1 MKNTQTFQS
10 GSVRK
15 RGNVYYYRFRTKEP
29 DGTWKMHEFKG
40 SESKSETNY
49 MLKKALEEYNETG
62 AIYDPGNITVA
73 ELAQMWYVAEIE
85 NSDLTTNGKRNYK
98 NTVRNISE
106 SDFGQMKLREVTCED
121 IQKYVDTLYFG
132 QYDEDGKQIKKAYAT
147 STMRKFF
154 LVLNN
159 MFKYA
164 VYPRKILREN
174 LMQYIKKR
182 KKAKDVSLFGEEAS
196 KKLETITHD
205 EYLEIVEYL
214 RNDVDSSFLALPI
227 QIAYHTGMRAGE
239 VCGLTWDDIDFST
252 NCIYVRRSMYYDEIN
267 KCWELKPPKSGK
279 SRTID
284 FGDSLAAILKNARK
298 AQLESTMRYGKLYQ
312 KHFYHLKEIK
322 GKNHC
327 QIYTDYD
334 ESVIANASRFGHG
347 IAVWEAE
354 PSMQLNPLSFVCNKP
369 GGELLTTQTLKW
381 CNKVVQ
387 KNLPHIKHF
396 HFHCLRHTYA
406 TTLVANGANIKDVQA
421 LMGHSDIK
429 ITLDTYSHV
438 TEQSRKKAIN
448 IFESAING

>member
-1 MKNTQTFQS
+1 MENTQSFQT

-15 RGNVYYYRFRTKEP
+15 RGNYYYYRFRTKEN
-29 DGTWKMHEFKG
+29 GIWKEHEFKG
-40 SESKSETNY
+40 TESKSETKYLLN
-49 MLKKALEEYNETG
+49 KALEDYNNNG
-62 AIYDPGNITVA
+62 AIFDPGNITVMQ
-73 ELAQMWYVAEIE
+73 LAHMWYETEIE

-106 SDFGQMKLREVTCED
+106 SEFGKMKLKEVTCED
-121 IQKYVDTLYFG
+121 IQQYVDSLYFG
-132 QYDEDGKQIKKAYAT
+132 QYDEAGNLIKKGYAI

-164 VYPRKILREN
+164 VYPKKLLREN

-182 KKAKDVSLFGEEAS
+182 KKTKEVALFGENSAKS
-196 KKLETITHD
+196 VETITHE
-205 EYLEIVEYL
+205 EYVEITDYL
-214 RNDVDSSFLALPI
+214 LNDADNSFLALPI

-239 VCGLTWDDIDFST
+239 VCGLTWDDIDL
-252 NCIYVRRSMYYDEIN
+252 NNYHIYLRRSMYYDEEN
-267 KCWELKPPKSGK
+267 KCWELKVPKNGK
-279 SRTID
+279 PRVID
-284 FGDSLAAILKNARK
+284 FGESLAQILKKARK
-298 AQLESTMRYGKLYQ
+298 AQLEAQMRYGKLYQ
-312 KHFYHLKEIK
+312 KQYYKLTEIK
-322 GKNHC
+322 GKTHC

-334 ESVIANASRFGHG
+334 ENGIVNPTRFGHG
-347 IAVWEAE
+347 IPIDETVNTSELI
-354 PSMQLNPLSFVCNKP
+354 PVVFVCNKP

-381 CNKVVQ
+381 CNKFVQ

-421 LMGHSDIK
+421 LLGHSDIK